1 MDWEEPIPFS
11 ASQSLGLYILSCLVA
26 GVQSFL
32 RWDFLIISSWIRS
45 LSANEYSWET
55 GRESK
60 LSMTSAAVGLNKE
73 NKVSAS
79 ISGHDENVFWVF
91 LRNSHGNKYMAGYIL
106 IQACSS
112 CNFSIFLTY
121 VLWIPLYCKTE
132 SQHYRIA
139 EVVKDLLILDRHNMC
154 HWGTSRPVGTEN
166 LLALLYI
173 MAGWNSRAGSTC
185 ANPSTRSAMGHSV

>member
-1 MDWEEPIPFS
+1 MGLFDYFQLNPFLVCKWIFMRNRKGEQAEHDFSSCRTQQGKQGFCFNKWSWWECV
-11 ASQSLGLYILSCLVA
+11 L
-26 GVQSFL
+26 
-32 RWDFLIISSWIRS
+32 
-45 LSANEYSWET
+45 
-55 GRESK
+55 
-60 LSMTSAAVGLNKE
+60 
-73 NKVSAS
+73 
-79 ISGHDENVFWVF
+79 FWVF

-166 LLALLYI
+166 LLSLLYI